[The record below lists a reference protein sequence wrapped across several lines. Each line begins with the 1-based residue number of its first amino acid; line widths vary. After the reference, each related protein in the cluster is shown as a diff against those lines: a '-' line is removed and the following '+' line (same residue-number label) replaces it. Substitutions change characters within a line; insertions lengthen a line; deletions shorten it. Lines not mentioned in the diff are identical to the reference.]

1 MSLRR
6 ETWLPLTLAAAFL
19 ALALSGQAVGD
30 RIISAPSDATTAAV
44 GRASLSY
51 LTGIRRYAGA
61 ILWNRIDPLLHGYYD
76 DVPLDQQRYMLSSI
90 AAVEWL
96 DPSFDQPYYVG
107 SWILSRNGKVAEG
120 MAMARRGTER
130 VPQSGTLHMSYA
142 QMLLVLDNDLP
153 GAIAQ
158 VKLAIEPSMHWT
170 DDIEK
175 INGYAAMEQMLRQ
188 AGETTLAEQVAAEI
202 DRLDAIIGNAAPT
215 DVHDHN
221 GDGTPD
227 H

>member
-1 MSLRR
+1 VSVRR
-6 ETWLPLTLAAAFL
+6 ETAAPLALVAAFL
-19 ALALSGQAVGD
+19 VLALMGQAAGD
-30 RIISAPSDATTAAV
+30 RIIAVPSNATTEAV

-61 ILWNRIDPLLHGYYD
+61 ILWNRIDPLLHGYYEN
-76 DVPLDQQRYMLSSI
+76 VPLDEQRYMLSTI

-107 SWILSRNGKVAEG
+107 SWILSRNGKVSAG
-120 MAMARRGTER
+120 LDMARRGTEQI
-130 VPQSGTLHMSYA
+130 PQSGTLHMSYA
-142 QMLLVLDNDLP
+142 QMLFVLNHDLA
-153 GAIAQ
+153 GAVEQ
-158 VKLAIEPSMHWT
+158 SKLALEPSMMWT
-170 DDIEK
+170 DDVEK
-175 INGYAAMEQMLRQ
+175 INGYAVIEQMLRQ
-188 AGETTLAEQVAAEI
+188 AGETVLADTVAAEI
-202 DRLDAIIGNAAPT
+202 DRLDASIGNTAPT